1 MEFEVAKVNSN
12 KCTHD
17 NSINVIIP
25 EELQYEQILFR
36 KYSTTMVNG
45 TIMNMD
51 NNSYDP
57 LVENAQ
63 LTMFCETRSE
73 RSVESKRK
81 NTLSFLTLSRN
92 IRYYKYNAINDYVIF
107 NPMLASRRIRSEISL
122 FHYHDRHRRIIIRQ
136 VTRRKKGS

>member
-25 EELQYEQILFR
+25 EELQVCCNSKKDTDTRCLNYEQILFR

-73 RSVESKRK
+73 RSVEVYR
-81 NTLSFLTLSRN
+81 
-92 IRYYKYNAINDYVIF
+92 
-107 NPMLASRRIRSEISL
+107 
-122 FHYHDRHRRIIIRQ
+122 
-136 VTRRKKGS
+136 